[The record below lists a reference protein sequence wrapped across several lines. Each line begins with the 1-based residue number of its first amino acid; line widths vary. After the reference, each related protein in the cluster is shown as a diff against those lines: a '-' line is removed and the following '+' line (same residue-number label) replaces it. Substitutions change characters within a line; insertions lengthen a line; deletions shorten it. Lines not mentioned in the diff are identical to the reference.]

1 MTLDE
6 AIEHCKEVMENKNKT
21 LLKYFDRLTY
31 DSIEN
36 CNKCIDEHMQL
47 MKWLEELK
55 ELRKQKDKFDENIK
69 FFNDINL
76 KCHNQG
82 YNKAIDDFVKEISIY
97 GTYDY
102 YENAIDVSEIA
113 NQLKKGELNETN
125 NI

>member
-6 AIEHCKEVMENKNKT
+6 AIEHCKEIMENKNKT

-69 FFNDINL
+69 LFNDINL
-76 KCHNQG
+76 KCYNQG
-82 YNKAIDDFVKEISIY
+82 YNKAIDETCNYICCEWSLDRINTCEDFDKISQ
-97 GTYDY
+97 
-102 YENAIDVSEIA
+102 
-113 NQLKKGELNETN
+113 QLKEGG
-125 NI
+125 IDD